1 MATAVIMPKVG
12 ISVESC
18 VITKWHKQKGDAVKA
33 GDLLFS
39 YETDKASVDEE
50 AKVDGTLL
58 EIFQGDGADV
68 PCLTNVAVIGNPGED
83 VSAFAPA
90 AEADEAPAE
99 AAPVAEAVAPAA
111 AEAAAPVA
119 PVERAEGEMIKISP
133 RAKALAA
140 KQNVDIRFAA
150 GTGPYGRIIERD
162 IKAVIDSGV
171 TFTGAAFGKDG
182 AENATGT
189 GIGGRVSLADLMA
202 KPAPAE
208 AAAPAAAEAEYEDV
222 KMSNVRKVISKSML
236 TSLTTTAQLTHN
248 MSYDATEIL
257 NFRKNLKAN
266 AEKLG
271 MGNIT
276 INDIIIYAVSRVL
289 KNHKDLNA
297 NLIGGDTMRYFN
309 HVHIGIAVDTERGLL
324 VPTLR
329 NADTLSLSEIS
340 AQAKALAKEAQ
351 AGNINPDKLQGAS
364 FTISNLGSFGVESFT
379 PVINPPQTGILGVNT
394 LTTRVREVNGELKAY
409 QAMNLSLTYDHR
421 ALDGAP
427 ASKFL
432 RELCT
437 VLENFSI
444 FLAK

>member
-18 VITKWHKQKGDAVKA
+18 VITKWHKQKGDAVKV

-90 AEADEAPAE
+90 ADGDEAPAAEE
-99 AAPVAEAVAPAA
+99 APKA
-111 AEAAAPVA
+111 AEAAAPAAEAAPLA
-119 PVERAEGEMIKISP
+119 PVERAEGEIIRISP

-162 IKAVIDSGV
+162 IKAVIDSGM
-171 TFTGAAFGKDG
+171 TFTGAALGKDG

-202 KPAPAE
+202 KPAPAAE
-208 AAAPAAAEAEYEDV
+208 AAPAAPVADYEDV

-257 NFRKNLKAN
+257 KFRKNLKAN